1 MSEGERLDSDRRTFL
16 KQFAIGA
23 AAVPFV
29 THGVF
34 KFPDISGWGGGHGY
48 YNGYGYCDFDDLDD
62 RFG

>member
-16 KQFAIGA
+16 KQFAVGV

-34 KFPDISGWGGGHGY
+34 RFPDISGWGGGDGY
-48 YNGYGYCDFDDLDD
+48 GYGYGYCDVDADDG
-62 RFG
+62 FS

>member
-1 MSEGERLDSDRRTFL
+1 MSERERLDSDRRTFL

-34 KFPDISGWGGGHGY
+34 KFPDISGWGGDD
-48 YNGYGYCDFDDLDD
+48 GYGYGYGDGDDDDD
-62 RFG
+62 RFS